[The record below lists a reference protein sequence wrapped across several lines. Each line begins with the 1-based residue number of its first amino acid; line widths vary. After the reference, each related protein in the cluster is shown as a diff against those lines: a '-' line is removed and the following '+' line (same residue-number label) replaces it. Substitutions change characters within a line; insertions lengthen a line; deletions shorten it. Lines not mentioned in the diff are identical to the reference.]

1 MFRCNYK
8 SFPHTY
14 QLDFSHGAFFF
25 FHSFHRAPFIG
36 ADIGSICDH
45 YLTNSSSLRR
55 LFWCQTICFYF
66 VVLVEKSK
74 KKKKKMKEVWFYS
87 YIRLPARLFFFHP
100 RPSLC
105 LSAELEEASDIL
117 FISSQRILFGAMFL
131 VLSQNQ
137 PECFEV
143 TKTRLNNIG
152 TFNLIAFKNVLGS
165 VCW

>member
-74 KKKKKMKEVWFYS
+74 KKKKEDERSVVLFLYQAASEVILLSPTSVSVFVCRAGGGVRYLI
-87 YIRLPARLFFFHP
+87 YIFTEDFVWCNVSCSVAKSTRKSPK
-100 RPSLC
+100 
-105 LSAELEEASDIL
+105 
-117 FISSQRILFGAMFL
+117 L
-131 VLSQNQ
+131 VLIILG
-137 PECFEV
+137 
-143 TKTRLNNIG
+143 RLI
-152 TFNLIAFKNVLGS
+152 
-165 VCW
+165 

>member
-74 KKKKKMKEVWFYS
+74 KKKRRWKKCGFILISGCQRGYS
-87 YIRLPARLFFFHP
+87 SFTHVRLCVCLQSWRRRQISYLYLHRGFCLVQCFLFC
-100 RPSLC
+100 RK
-105 LSAELEEASDIL
+105 I
-117 FISSQRILFGAMFL
+117 
-131 VLSQNQ
+131 NQ
-137 PECFEV
+137 KV

-165 VCW
+165 VFW